1 MTEKEFYKTF
11 KTLRIS
17 DQLSAFLV
25 NNPEAQAFVFIPYDG
40 WEKDVVRHLNISERD
55 LQVIEDED
63 EDDDYIDR
71 RYLLIA
77 CDSDYTMAIRLKDVR
92 NRLLSELNWVE
103 AI

>member
-17 DQLSAFLV
+17 DQLCAFLV
-25 NNPEAQAFVFIPYDG
+25 NNPEAQVFVFIPYDG